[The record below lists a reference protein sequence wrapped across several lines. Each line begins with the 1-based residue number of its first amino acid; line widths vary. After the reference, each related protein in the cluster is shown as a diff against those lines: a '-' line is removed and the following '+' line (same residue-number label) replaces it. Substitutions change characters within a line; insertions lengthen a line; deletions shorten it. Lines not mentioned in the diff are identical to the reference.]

1 MKIVYLIIKIMI
13 LLVFLLLAVSNTQ
26 TVSFFY
32 LPGQNVEMPLIVVL
46 FGAFVVG
53 IVFGMFALFGRLLG
67 LRSEANRL
75 RAEVKK
81 HGRMTE
87 QDIQKATPRVPAA
100 ISASTTTNLMQ
111 K

>member
-1 MKIVYLIIKIMI
+1 MKIVYLIIKILI

-26 TVSFFY
+26 VVSFFY
-32 LPGQNVEMPLIVVL
+32 LPGQSVELPLIVVL
-46 FGAFVVG
+46 FGAFVIG
-53 IVFGMFALFGRLLG
+53 ILFGIFALFGRLLG

-87 QDIQKATPRVPAA
+87 QDIQKATPSALAVTPAA
-100 ISASTTTNLMQ
+100 NTDLMQ

>member
-26 TVSFFY
+26 VVSFFY
-32 LPGQNVEMPLIVVL
+32 LPGQSVELPLIVVL
-46 FGAFVVG
+46 FGAFVIG
-53 IVFGMFALFGRLLG
+53 ILFGIFALFGRLLG

-87 QDIQKATPRVPAA
+87 QDIQKATPAVP
-100 ISASTTTNLMQ
+100 STPPVTTDLMQ

>member
-1 MKIVYLIIKIMI
+1 MKIFYTVIKILI

-26 TVSFFY
+26 TVSFYY
-32 LPGQNVEMPLIVVL
+32 LPGQPVNLPLIVVL

-53 IVFGMFALFGRLLG
+53 IVFGMFALFGRLLR
-67 LRSEANRL
+67 LRSENNRL

-81 HGRMTE
+81 HARMGE
-87 QDIQKATPRVPAA
+87 QEIQAATPVVPSAPAA
-100 ISASTTTNLMQ
+100 QETAETPS